1 MEISEISLS
10 RNGVEK
16 RKDYKQALSKYIEVK
31 MYANLYSSLPYINL
45 AKIEIE
51 KLKELKNEN

>member
-1 MEISEISLS
+1 
-10 RNGVEK
+10 
-16 RKDYKQALSKYIEVK
+16 